1 MQLLQSLDI
10 INVLMYLLKLRQIK
24 LLRNMIMP
32 LSTSRLTFIKVR
44 V

>member
-10 INVLMYLLKLRQIK
+10 INALMYLLKLRQIK

-32 LSTSRLTFIKVR
+32 LLTSRLTFIKVR

>member
-1 MQLLQSLDI
+1 MLLLPSLDI
-10 INVLMYLLKLRQIK
+10 INASMYLLKLRQTK

-44 V
+44 A